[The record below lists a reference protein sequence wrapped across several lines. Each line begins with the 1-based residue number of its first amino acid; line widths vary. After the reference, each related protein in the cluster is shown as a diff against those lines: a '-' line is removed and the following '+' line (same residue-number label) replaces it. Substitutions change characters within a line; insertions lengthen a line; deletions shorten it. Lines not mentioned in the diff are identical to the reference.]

1 MNACSS
7 LVRQRRLSVM
17 NHTRFMAS
25 RGTQDVIEMLA
36 YL

>member
-7 LVRQRRLSVM
+7 LVRQRRLYVL
-17 NHTRFMAS
+17 NHTRSPAS